1 MKKKKTITKKT
12 VKKPAKKK
20 AVKKKDTFED
30 LDVTLNDGLENEPVI
45 QEYLSQRFYFDI
57 ESLVTDGNSLIKEI
71 VFTYTGSLVI
81 PKSLKSTYEKKSVT
95 VHGSYIVKDIDE
107 GVVITTDYKL
117 LSKSDVKSFLQM
129 HLRSDYI
136 KGMQEIIMKELLPE
150 TNLVVDLP
158 W

>member
-1 MKKKKTITKKT
+1 MKKKKTTT
-12 VKKPAKKK
+12 KK
-20 AVKKKDTFED
+20 AVKKTAKKKVVKKKIVKKIEA
-30 LDVTLNDGLENEPVI
+30 PVI

-57 ESLVTDGNSLIKEI
+57 ESLVTDVNSLIKEI

-95 VHGSYIVKDIDE
+95 VHGSYIVKDTDE
-107 GVVITTDYKL
+107 GVVTTTDYKQ

-129 HLRSDYI
+129 HLRDDYI
-136 KGMQEIIMKELLPE
+136 NGMQDIIKKDLLPE